1 MTNPREPLPIPSKD
15 DIALLDPFDRLGLD
29 QIVIV
34 RSGGQAREACAELID
49 CPVWGFDTESRP
61 TFFKDQV
68 SDGPHII
75 QLATRH
81 RAWVFQLQDPDCAQQ
96 VSALLASSKH
106 VKAGFGLGD
115 DTRRIVSKL
124 GVVPAAVLDL
134 NTVFR
139 ARGYRKDLGVK
150 GAVAVLFNQRFLKS
164 KRAATS
170 NWSNAHLT
178 DAQVLYAAN
187 DAYGAARV
195 HAALDLP

>member
-15 DIALLDPFDRLGLD
+15 DIALLTPFDRLGLD

-34 RSGGQAREACAELID
+34 RSAGQAREACAELID
-49 CPVWGFDTESRP
+49 SAVWGFDTESRP

-75 QLATRH
+75 QLATPH
-81 RAWVFQLQDPDCAQQ
+81 RAWVFQLQDPDCAGQ

-124 GVVPAAVLDL
+124 GVAPAAVLDL
-134 NTVFR
+134 NAVFR
-139 ARGYRKDLGVK
+139 ARGYRKDIGVK
-150 GAVAVLFNQRFLKS
+150 GAVAVLFNRRFLKS

-170 NWSNAHLT
+170 NWANARLT
-178 DAQVLYAAN
+178 DAQMLYAAN

-195 HAALDLP
+195 YAALDLP